1 MSLIPTHPRQAL
13 QVLLL
18 VMIAVGLGG
27 CAIGIQQPANN
38 ATITLPSKTKVVVT
52 GNASYTGLKVTVDG
66 IDFSS
71 QMVSMGPS
79 SDEGN
84 LSLAAGTRTIT
95 ASAEVYCWYCTGAKT
110 QSTATNAFTVVGP
123 PPPQVGAVGL
133 TLAQPTLVLERG
145 KSAGVQ
151 VMITRTAPFTGDI
164 DITTSGL
171 PPTGVSQTALKILAG
186 QTSGT
191 LTFSATAAAQFGHAS
206 LTVKAAG
213 PSGAPTFSKPL
224 ALIVSRE
231 TGAFSEANPSPYLS
245 TLPSSKTSLTN
256 TFRVDISTGAPSLP
270 QPRKAVF
277 FKGTQKLGS
286 EIGFT
291 VGSTSNLGGAGFCA
305 DNLSTIAL
313 TRGVVMSGS
322 LPGFSSDNVF
332 TFVDLTGNASILRQV
347 PVEAT
352 KNNPGYFFQPRVFFS
367 RDCTLALVAGSNKI
381 GPSNNELV
389 VINLLTGSPL
399 ASSVPFNANTFSATV
414 VILNN
419 QPTVQVTADGN
430 VTNMAIP

>member
-1 MSLIPTHPRQAL
+1 MKNIVFTWIVFVTLVISVSGCTSLDIHPREGDAFNGPQTPVSVPIRL
-13 QVLLL
+13 DWPNGDL
-18 VMIAVGLGG
+18 VQGPNVEVNGTMIQTAQLTVRPDG
-27 CAIGIQQPANN
+27 AD
-38 ATITLPSKTKVVVT
+38 ATVQLPS
-52 GNASYTGLKVTVDG
+52 
-66 IDFSS
+66 S
-71 QMVSMGPS
+71 QQHEIRV
-79 SDEGN
+79 
-84 LSLAAGTRTIT
+84 RTT
-95 ASAEVYCWYCTGAKT
+95 QKCWYCQGGVYDYDLTHKFSVT
-110 QSTATNAFTVVGP
+110 VSTP
-123 PPPQVGAVGL
+123 PPPVGAVSL

-145 KSAGVQ
+145 KMPSVQ
-151 VMITRTAPFTGDI
+151 VTITRTAPFTDAV
-164 DITTSGL
+164 DITTSAL
-171 PPTGVSQTALKILAG
+171 PAGVSQTALKISAG
-186 QTSGT
+186 QTSGL

-213 PSGAPTFSKPL
+213 PSGVPTFSKLL

-231 TGAFSEANPSPYLS
+231 TGAFSEANPNPYLS
-245 TLPSSKTSLTN
+245 TLPSSKTSLTG

-277 FKGTQKLGS
+277 FKGTQTLGS

-291 VGSTSNLGGAGFCA
+291 VGSTSSLGGAGFCA
-305 DNLSTIAL
+305 DNLSSVAL
-313 TRGVVMSGS
+313 PRGVVMSGS

-352 KNNPGYFFQPRVFFS
+352 KSNSFYFFQPRVFFN

-399 ASSVPFNANTFSATV
+399 ASSVQFNASTFSAMV